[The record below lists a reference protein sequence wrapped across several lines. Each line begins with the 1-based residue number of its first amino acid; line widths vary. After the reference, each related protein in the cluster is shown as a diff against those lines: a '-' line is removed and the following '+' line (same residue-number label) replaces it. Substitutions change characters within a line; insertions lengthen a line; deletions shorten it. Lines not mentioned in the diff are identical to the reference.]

1 MTPTGRGEHGEIDTR
16 GPWNEGEEWEFVEAP
31 AFQQIKETLHDV
43 ESPSIHTESSEA
55 ANPDTIQEL
64 LLDQLR
70 DLLHAEK
77 QLVKALPKMSN
88 AAKSEQLMQLFDLH
102 LAETEEQVQRLD
114 ECFNLLGTPA
124 KAKLC
129 KGMKGLVEEGEEIMT
144 EGEKRDPESADLSL
158 IGAAQKVEHYEIAG
172 YTSAR
177 NLAQQLHLSG
187 IVALLSQSL
196 AQEENADQRLSQI
209 ARSLMSAVKMPAAV
223 E

>member
-1 MTPTGRGEHGEIDTR
+1 MRVI
-16 GPWNEGEEWEFVEAP
+16 
-31 AFQQIKETLHDV
+31 
-43 ESPSIHTESSEA
+43 
-55 ANPDTIQEL
+55 
-64 LLDQLR
+64 
-70 DLLHAEK
+70 LHAEK
-77 QLVKALPKMSN
+77 QLVKALPKMSK
-88 AAKSEQLMQLFDLH
+88 AAKSEQLTQLFDIH